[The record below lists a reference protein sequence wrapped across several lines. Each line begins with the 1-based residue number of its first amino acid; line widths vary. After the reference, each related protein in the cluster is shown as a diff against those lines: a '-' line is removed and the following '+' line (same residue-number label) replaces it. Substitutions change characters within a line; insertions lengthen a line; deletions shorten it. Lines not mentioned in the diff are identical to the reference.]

1 MFTLFESKAKKRFK
15 YVFVPFK
22 ITVSPLRVTFV
33 GTLFPRTKICAAR
46 AAQFYT
52 FTDVFNVWLGPRE
65 LDSPVCFCLQS
76 VGARGRVRHRPRAAA
91 GDSGP
96 QHSPGLRRPA
106 DPAYRS
112 VGPRE
117 WGPSPWASASC
128 RGPNVTDIVHQSIL
142 ASLRNRILKLKSI
155 FRISCM

>member
-33 GTLFPRTKICAAR
+33 GTLFPRTKICAVR

-52 FTDVFNVWLGPRE
+52 FTNVFNVWLGPRE

-76 VGARGRVRHRPRAAA
+76 VGAAECATGRGRQPETAAHSTALASGGPPTQLTVLWAPGSGGLLPGQVPAA
-91 GDSGP
+91 GAP
-96 QHSPGLRRPA
+96 ML
-106 DPAYRS
+106 
-112 VGPRE
+112 
-117 WGPSPWASASC
+117 W
-128 RGPNVTDIVHQSIL
+128 I
-142 ASLRNRILKLKSI
+142 
-155 FRISCM
+155 